1 MIDWWYVLANAVWIS
16 GAALA
21 LAVVSYAYWAAPQQ
35 QQKLRAVLGTTA
47 YQIALYGAGLL
58 FCLGLAAIAAGWLE
72 IVVWAGLSLICLAQL
87 ISHWRT
93 LRRSKNHESDS
104 DQSA

>member
-1 MIDWWYVLANAVWIS
+1 MIDWWDVLTNAVWIS

-21 LAVVSYAYWAAPQQ
+21 LAVVSYACWAAPQQ
-35 QQKLRAVLGTTA
+35 QQKLRTVLGSTA
-47 YQIALYGAGLL
+47 YQLALYGAGWL
-58 FCLGLAAIAAGWLE
+58 FCLGLAATSTGWLE
-72 IVVWAGLSLICLAQL
+72 IFIWAGLSVICLAQL

-93 LRRSKNHESDS
+93 LRRSKKHESNS